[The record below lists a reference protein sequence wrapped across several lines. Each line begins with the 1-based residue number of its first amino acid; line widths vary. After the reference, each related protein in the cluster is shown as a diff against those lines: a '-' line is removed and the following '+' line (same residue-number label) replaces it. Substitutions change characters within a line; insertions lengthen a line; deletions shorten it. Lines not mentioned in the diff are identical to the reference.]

1 MCMSACVYVRS
12 LLYSL
17 LTEALMVFP
26 DMSQLKWLRV
36 TAVASGAAACLLASS
51 CPLCSLLY
59 VKSVHF
65 FKSLFNHMIAPFN
78 SSSRG
83 GSIRI
88 VIGAEW
94 HFSELRGEQWVS
106 VVSCGTARDM
116 CIKV

>member
-1 MCMSACVYVRS
+1 
-12 LLYSL
+12 
-17 LTEALMVFP
+17 
-26 DMSQLKWLRV
+26 
-36 TAVASGAAACLLASS
+36 
-51 CPLCSLLY
+51 
-59 VKSVHF
+59 
-65 FKSLFNHMIAPFN
+65 MIAPFN

-106 VVSCGTARDM
+106 VVSCGAARDM